1 MPNDSSSLRNLALN
15 VLSKKWD
22 TTWDSRGTVG
32 ETPPEKVSH
41 GQNQRGTPI
50 PQSDHKDNQT
60 VRLSQPVG
68 RGTRDTSPENPEKMG
83 PRLGQY
89 SPDTRVL
96 PYGRVFSTLCERCPT
111 HVKPARWQQATGD
124 GQRFLAE
131 WGEQAEALGWTA
143 RDLFGLHEVP
153 TTPHPTY
160 QRLSRYD
167 CTGLVWLL
175 QGCPVVALTEET
187 AAIKMP
193 TGSVTTYRKHN
204 KPAYGP
210 LGDSLDDFVA

>member
-1 MPNDSSSLRNLALN
+1 MPNESSSLRNLALS

-22 TTWDSRGTVG
+22 TTWDSSGTVVG
-32 ETPPEKVSH
+32 IPPEKVSQR
-41 GQNQRGTPI
+41 QNLLGTPI
-50 PQSDHKDNQT
+50 PQSDHEDNST
-60 VRLSQPVG
+60 VPPSQPLG
-68 RGTRDTSPENPEKMG
+68 RGTRDTCVESSAEMG
-83 PRLGQY
+83 HPLGQY
-89 SPDTRVL
+89 SPDTRVG
-96 PYGRVFSTLCERCPT
+96 PYGRVFSALCERCPT
-111 HVKPARWQQATGD
+111 HVESARWQQALQD
-124 GQRFLAE
+124 GRRFLAE

-153 TTPHPTY
+153 ANPHPTY

-167 CTGLVWLL
+167 CTGLIWLL
-175 QGCPVVALTEET
+175 QGCPVVALTGET

-193 TGSVTTYRKHN
+193 TGSVTTYRRHN